1 MEKTY
6 HTCRR
11 TIVREINKTEV
22 LYNID
27 TMINTLEYDSMR
39 SPGKTKINAGL
50 LVNLYTLKDIYTKE
64 LKNSKPT
71 PIKKEVANG

>member
-11 TIVREINKTEV
+11 TIVREINRTEL

-39 SPGKTKINAGL
+39 SPGKCKVNAGL
-50 LVNLYTLKDIYTKE
+50 LVNLYALKDVYLKE
-64 LKNSKPT
+64 LKNSKAAP
-71 PIKKEVANG
+71 KKEVANG